1 MKLRTLM
8 VATAGTAVAAGTLG
22 PAALAAETTA
32 STPTSATTSAVATT
46 TPKATA
52 TTTPATTSDKETAPT
67 VTVTQMETVTV
78 NPKATE
84 TTTSVTATSTA
95 PSSTAPKWLQPRE
108 NEQEILEAIT
118 KISIVVTTLAA
129 GISSLIVFINSIPG
143 GREALRKFFNQY
155 ELRSNQTS
163 PLHRFGV
170 AGFCVR
176 TMRLHSRPDVHRAD
190 TLCRCIV
197 STSQPTGPGATNYA
211 AA

>member
-84 TTTSVTATSTA
+84 TTTSEVSVTTPTTTVSVPNVLKA
-95 PSSTAPKWLQPRE
+95 RE
-108 NEQEILEAIT
+108 NEEEILAAIA

-143 GREALRKFFNQY
+143 GREALRKFFNQ
-155 ELRSNQTS
+155 
-163 PLHRFGV
+163 
-170 AGFCVR
+170 
-176 TMRLHSRPDVHRAD
+176 
-190 TLCRCIV
+190 
-197 STSQPTGPGATNYA
+197 
-211 AA
+211 